1 MARLSLCNVGVELPI
16 FSASSY
22 SLRNTVVA
30 AATGGLIL
38 RERARY
44 PIVSALRDIN
54 VELEHGDRLALI
66 GHNGSGKSTLL
77 RVMAGIYQPTTGTI
91 ERDGV
96 AMPIFEMF
104 YGMDPEATGYE
115 NILMR
120 GLALGMTRREI
131 KQRAREIADFA
142 ELGEFISM
150 PMRTYSTGMA
160 ARLAFAITTAIE
172 PDILLIDEGI
182 GAGDAAFVE
191 KADRRLNDML
201 HKTSIVVIA
210 SHSEALLRR
219 FCTRGL
225 VLNHGALMQVSDL
238 DSALE
243 RYANLVA
250 ATPG

>member
-1 MARLSLCNVGVELPI
+1 MARLSLSKVGVELPI

-38 RERARY
+38 RERAKY
-44 PIVSALRDIN
+44 PIVSALRDISL
-54 VELEHGDRLALI
+54 ELSHGDRLALI

-77 RVMAGIYQPTTGTI
+77 RVMAGIYEPTTGSI
-91 ERDGV
+91 ERVGA

-104 YGMDPEATGYE
+104 YGMDPEATGHE

-120 GLALGMTRREI
+120 GLALGLSRREI
-131 KQRAREIADFA
+131 KAKAEEIAEFA
-142 ELGEFISM
+142 ELGDFISM

-160 ARLAFAITTAIE
+160 ARLAFAVTTAIE

-191 KADRRLNDML
+191 KADRRINDLM

-219 FCTRGL
+219 LCNRGM
-225 VLNHGALMQVSDL
+225 VLSHGEMVGLGDIDDALRLYSD
-238 DSALE
+238 
-243 RYANLVA
+243 LVA
-250 ATPG
+250 AT